1 MKFQTKVICEASKW
15 ERERAGRRG
24 RGSVWCCRLRWQPIS
39 SLLECTPKSNP
50 AATTICGLKIL
61 NCWNLKTDFSARNWS
76 SARKTTRR
84 RRKKPAS
91 QQRERE
97 RRKEGNCRR
106 DSARHEPVAMF
117 AIRFGATQTEDWDSD
132 SPLSLQLRLR
142 NLDDNEAEN
151 LRQRRFKRKKLK
163 LENSLELLSWK
174 LAPDPG
180 PCPGPG
186 PCPAAVL
193 NANEECGGGGRVSA
207 AWSASNTIH
216 ARLAKTNY
224 KPEDIA
230 MIIMRSLSLGLSTSL
245 PFPLSLSL
253 SVCLRKHG
261 SSCCSLVK

>member
-15 ERERAGRRG
+15 ERGRE

-91 QQRERE
+91 QQRERK

-193 NANEECGGGGRVSA
+193 NANGRVWRGA
-207 AWSASNTIH
+207 E
-216 ARLAKTNY
+216 LV
-224 KPEDIA
+224 
-230 MIIMRSLSLGLSTSL
+230 LLGLRLTQYTPDLLKQIISQKTL
-245 PFPLSLSL
+245 LWL
-253 SVCLRKHG
+253 
-261 SSCCSLVK
+261 

>member
-15 ERERAGRRG
+15 ERERAGGRG
-24 RGSVWCCRLRWQPIS
+24 RESVWCCRLRWQPIS

-91 QQRERE
+91 REKERERK

-180 PCPGPG
+180 PHVQVQV
-186 PCPAAVL
+186 PAPL
-193 NANEECGGGGRVSA
+193 LFWMRMEECGEGRS
-207 AWSASNTIH
+207 WCC
-216 ARLAKTNY
+216 L
-224 KPEDIA
+224 
-230 MIIMRSLSLGLSTSL
+230 
-245 PFPLSLSL
+245 
-253 SVCLRKHG
+253 VC
-261 SSCCSLVK
+261 V